1 MMRAA
6 WTLIRESVAGFIDDD
21 LLSRGA
27 AIAYYTVF
35 SIGPVLFIVI
45 GIAGVVFGHE
55 AAQGAIVAQLSGLM
69 GERSAE
75 LLQTAIRSADHP
87 GAGKLAAAVGIA
99 GLLFTASGV
108 FGEMRS
114 ALNIVW
120 KMPPQ
125 RSAIGRVLR
134 GRIASLGLVVALGF
148 LLMVSLAIDAA
159 LTVAARYASDLFP
172 AVPILLRLLN
182 FAISLTLT
190 SLLFAAIYKVLPD
203 TPIAWRDVFFGA
215 IVTAVLF
222 TIGKTLIG
230 FYLGSSAVTSSFGAA
245 GALAVML
252 LWIYYSAQIF
262 LLGAEFV
269 RAYQKLNGRFV
280 SP

>member
-1 MMRAA
+1 
-6 WTLIRESVAGFIDDD
+6 
-21 LLSRGA
+21 
-27 AIAYYTVF
+27 
-35 SIGPVLFIVI
+35 
-45 GIAGVVFGHE
+45 
-55 AAQGAIVAQLSGLM
+55 
-69 GERSAE
+69 
-75 LLQTAIRSADHP
+75 
-87 GAGKLAAAVGIA
+87 
-99 GLLFTASGV
+99 
-108 FGEMRS
+108 
-114 ALNIVW
+114 
-120 KMPPQ
+120 
-125 RSAIGRVLR
+125 
-134 GRIASLGLVVALGF
+134 
-148 LLMVSLAIDAA
+148 MVSLAVDAA

-172 AVPILLRLLN
+172 AVPILLRVLN
-182 FAISLTLT
+182 FAISLALT

-203 TPIAWRDVFFGA
+203 TPIAWRDVLFGA

-269 RAYQKLNGRFV
+269 RAYQKLNGRLA

>member
-6 WTLIRESVAGFIDDD
+6 WTLIRESITGFIDDD

-75 LLQTAIRSADHP
+75 LLQTAIQSADHP

-120 KMPPQ
+120 KAPPQ

-172 AVPILLRLLN
+172 AVPILLRVLN
-182 FAISLTLT
+182 FAISLALT

-245 GALAVML
+245 GALAVLL

-269 RAYQKLNGRFV
+269 RAYQKLNGRLAG
-280 SP
+280 P